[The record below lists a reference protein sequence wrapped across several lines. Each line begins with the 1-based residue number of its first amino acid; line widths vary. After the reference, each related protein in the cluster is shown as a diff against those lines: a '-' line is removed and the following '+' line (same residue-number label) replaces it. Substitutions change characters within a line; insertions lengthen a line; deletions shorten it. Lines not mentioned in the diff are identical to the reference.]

1 MANQPLILLI
11 EDEPPMR
18 RFLRAALGDL
28 PYRLIEADTMRSG
41 LAMAASHA
49 PDVILLDL
57 GLPDGD
63 GLQATSRIREW
74 SAIPIIVLSARG
86 LERDKVAALD
96 AGADDYLTKPFSVGE
111 LLARIRVALR
121 HAASTGKVE
130 PTVTVGPLDI
140 DLAARIVR
148 VRGAEVHLTPT
159 EFKLLAALARY
170 SGRVLTHR
178 QLVKEVW
185 GGHSSTATQALR
197 VHMNQLRHKIEATP
211 ARPELLITEPGV
223 GYRLRE
229 PESA

>member
-74 SAIPIIVLSARG
+74 SAIPIIGWGWRTFPLRRTSAA
-86 LERDKVAALD
+86 ER
-96 AGADDYLTKPFSVGE
+96 
-111 LLARIRVALR
+111 
-121 HAASTGKVE
+121 TG
-130 PTVTVGPLDI
+130 
-140 DLAARIVR
+140 
-148 VRGAEVHLTPT
+148 
-159 EFKLLAALARY
+159 
-170 SGRVLTHR
+170 
-178 QLVKEVW
+178 
-185 GGHSSTATQALR
+185 
-197 VHMNQLRHKIEATP
+197 
-211 ARPELLITEPGV
+211 
-223 GYRLRE
+223 
-229 PESA
+229 